1 MLGGLFQPSH
11 LLLLLIVLL
20 LVLGP
25 VRLVEVRRALGA
37 SWRALV
43 AAWRAGLQEQ
53 AAPLPARAC
62 PRCGVWSAE
71 TAKYCTRCG
80 ASLG

>member
-20 LVLGP
+20 LVRGP
-25 VRLVEVRRALGA
+25 GRLVEVGRALGA

-43 AAWRAGLQEQ
+43 AAWRESSHEP
-53 AAPLPARAC
+53 AAALAARPC

-71 TAKYCTRCG
+71 PAKYCTRCG
-80 ASLG
+80 ARMG